1 MADFMY
7 HTTDEDC
14 REEIGQL
21 ADRQID
27 TRHLLMWAWQQNK
40 TQEENKR

>member
-7 HTTDEDC
+7 HTADEDC

-21 ADRQID
+21 ADRQVYA
-27 TRHLLMWAWQQNK
+27 RHLLLWA
-40 TQEENKR
+40 